1 MSTNDEKENVEQRLK
16 LNMCRRVKKLKKLRR
31 RLRMWGVGE
40 VLAIAL
46 AAWPLV
52 TRVFLDTLPIF
63 SEGGALFGAGWA
75 QVLAMV
81 AAGFVG
87 ALLCAQQYKRDKDKF
102 DRLRSGTI
110 VLLEA
115 ASPVCECKWLPCDC
129 KDELIRRMKDKYDIN
144 LSY

>member
-1 MSTNDEKENVEQRLK
+1 MATNSEDTVESRLKENVS
-16 LNMCRRVKKLKKLRR
+16 RRVKKLKKLRR
-31 RLRMWGVGE
+31 RMRIWGVGE

-46 AAWPLV
+46 AVWPLV
-52 TRVFLDTLPIF
+52 TRVFLDNLPFF

-87 ALLCAQQYKRDKDKF
+87 ALMCAQQYKRDKDKYNHI
-102 DRLRSGTI
+102 RSGTI
-110 VLLEA
+110 VLIEA

-129 KDELIRRMKDKYDIN
+129 KDELIRRMKKKYDIN